1 MYELDP
7 VHQQETAD
15 MAADAT
21 YKVDDL
27 TMIYGVTRGIL
38 FKKKAF
44 EGEKVRDNVDSIRSY
59 FLENGHGDLAITS
72 YMFEIEYDDRTSIIV
87 KDAAT
92 DYVNVID
99 KDADHNDVGHYDHH
113 TSTYSSPTV
122 CSIDDIKE
130 IVDFEGARIKEMQ
143 IKFDTADGQVHGQTE
158 VHEHSYINEA
168 LLGLVELEG
177 AGILALTGNP
187 IIGGLLAVD
196 AARRV
201 YNTYSKNQKLYL
213 QFEGTDDPE
222 VAEMQQQVRDE
233 LGDKTL
239 RNLFLNTI

>member
-1 MYELDP
+1 MYDLDP
-7 VHQQETAD
+7 AIEQEGTD
-15 MAADAT
+15 LVADAT

-27 TMIYGVTRGIL
+27 TMIYGVTRGFL

-44 EGEKVRDNVDSIRSY
+44 EGEKVRDNVDSIRDY
-59 FLENGHGDLAITS
+59 FLENGHGELAITS
-72 YMFEIEYDDRTSIIV
+72 YMFEIEYADRTSVIV
-87 KDAAT
+87 KDASSG
-92 DYVNVID
+92 YVNVID

-130 IVDFEGARIKEMQ
+130 IVDFEGAKIKEMQ

-158 VHEHSYINEA
+158 VHEHSYMNEA
-168 LLGLVELEG
+168 LLGVVELQG

-187 IIGGLLAVD
+187 IIGGLLAAD

-213 QFEGTDDPE
+213 QFEETDDPE
-222 VAEMQQQVRDE
+222 IAAMQQQVRDD